1 MATKLARL
9 ETYVEGLLSY
19 SHMTFNQ
26 VILLRSRG
34 SLKNLYLHF
43 HKTYHDETWC
53 ADLGADCGE

>member
-26 VILLRSRG
+26 VVLLRSRDI
-34 SLKNLYLHF
+34 LKNLYLQF
-43 HKTYHDETWC
+43 HKTYGHLTW
-53 ADLGADCGE
+53 

>member
-9 ETYVEGLLSY
+9 ETYVEGLPSY

-26 VILLRSRG
+26 VVLLRSRG

-43 HKTYHDETWC
+43 HKTYD
-53 ADLGADCGE
+53 D